1 MNSVDKKDEVSD
13 NNQRGEFVRVKQDL
27 VNRIIQ
33 IGEKGKEA
41 ERTMKKIQM
50 DESAFIN
57 DFRAAISKLD
67 SHEQVNLIRGAL
79 SALEMDNGATG
90 KEEKSDVGKK
100 VRLEEPTNGVSNRE
114 LELRKKIKKL
124 QEENKNL
131 STSIEELDQQHA
143 QSIEKVLGLKDELK
157 KKHQCLQTAYETLYM
172 DYNKLQ
178 DQMSLLDPKKASLEE
193 KQVQTEF
200 PAPQGLL
207 QTDEKPTQTEESLPP
222 PQDLQQITENVQD
235 IVKNSTL
242 KLPKDETLFETLAN
256 QLVETQ
262 KQKELLERRIPD
274 LTRELNQACEMR
286 DAVQQVN
293 LIRSAPSVHEMDN
306 GATGKVEKLDI
317 SQQVHPE
324 EPTNGVNNRELE
336 LCKKIKKLQEENK
349 KLSTNIEELKQNHKL
364 STENFQDLRHKL
376 EMEKDCL
383 KTGYN
388 ALNAD
393 YNKLR
398 DNVHL
403 LDPKKKSLEEKLVQT
418 DFPAPR
424 ELQTDEKPIQTDESL
439 APPQD
444 LQQITEK
451 VHEILKNST
460 LKIPEDETLFETLAN
475 QLVETQWKK
484 EMLERRIP
492 DLTREL
498 NQACEMRD
506 ALQIDCDDLQ
516 TTVEALESE
525 IQHMKSNLPSIPE
538 ASEERVASLETET
551 ESMSEEIKRLQTEN
565 DLLRQ
570 KHTDLIT
577 TLTTL
582 EGSLRNQE
590 NLEAEVRN
598 TKQQLE
604 IAQQQL
610 AGASKNVEN
619 NENMMEDLSRRL
631 HTSLEENNDLRKRND
646 ALETREKQM
655 QEQMN
660 TYSEKCKGLDD
671 NIDLIEEL
679 KLDIGNARRELKNS
693 FDGSKRLENE
703 LMNVT
708 EAKKEIERDIIAL
721 SREKEHLETE
731 LALIRD
737 NGVQEDNS
745 EVLKELRSQ
754 LESANREKDDL
765 EYDLLNMRKELD
777 LALSD
782 VSQMEARCV
791 KLTAENEK
799 LITENNNVVEQLGSI
814 SEESAE
820 RIELLQTEMNLLQQ
834 EHTFLQEEAAAEKSE
849 LSEMR
854 SQLQEIEFKNID
866 MENII
871 KQSKAEFQELKN
883 HCDNLRGRADKIQE
897 LEKEIIRLSSFE
909 TELKL
914 SEERYAK
921 LDAELAVV
929 QLQNE
934 ELIEN
939 RDDLSHRLSDLNE
952 VSENMYKYKI
962 KSEEQEKEIILLR
975 SELAKMTSRTQTED
989 TDALRSALAQKSS
1002 DLELLR
1008 TEKIQLESALN
1019 AVKTELE
1026 SLKSN
1031 SNDSALMAKETIENL
1046 SQIIQQKEQELET
1059 KLLEKNSAF
1068 NALRSERDELVKLV
1082 QAKHNES
1089 LQYHAE
1095 IQRMTQLFNEQVATL
1110 QTLTSERDRLNG
1122 ALKEKEAEVL
1132 WAQNELQVV
1141 RQRLKNFEDSNNY
1154 GETCNIPE
1162 HSSQISQA
1170 GILNEKC
1177 NALEAALVKEQ
1188 SSNRI
1193 LQNQLN
1199 ESQSREGCAAR
1210 ELERLR
1216 THLMEMEASYTEEA
1230 LLMEQSKKELE
1241 GKLKEAE
1248 EKVKNSSTVYTS
1260 ASIRANQQVETLQQQ
1275 MALIVQQRDAIQ
1287 GKLSAAED
1295 KVAAHTASLTNL
1307 QIVLEQFQRDKENDI
1322 RNATERIRQQL
1333 NASYKKQEEL
1343 NAEIS
1348 SLKGQLA
1355 EAKECL
1361 QAASRLSEQLDK
1373 KSEKIQELSQEV
1385 AKLTELVNTADE
1397 RIQEAN
1403 KSGEGKVD
1411 KFLIKNLL
1419 LGFLSSPASDK
1430 SAVLRVFGTILDF
1443 NEDEREKAGLNH
1455 PASHGGWFSGL
1466 LSTSGTPTKDQEA
1479 SLTQSFIRFL
1489 ESESKPTSVPA
1500 LPVSNTSIS
1509 RPGHSRQHSTSSSH
1523 SGLLLTNVN
1532 LPSFPDFIPS
1542 RNTGSILKE
1551 VLKDS

>member
-1 MNSVDKKDEVSD
+1 MRGLQEQIAQATVRIKELEEEVKQYQKMNSVEKKDEGSG
-13 NNQRGEFVRVKQDL
+13 NHQRGEFVRVKQDL

-50 DESAFIN
+50 DEAVFIN

-79 SALEMDNGATG
+79 SALEMDNGARV
-90 KEEKSDVGKK
+90 EEKSDIGKK
-100 VRLEEPTNGVSNRE
+100 VRSEEPTNGVNNRE

-124 QEENKNL
+124 QEDNKNL

-143 QSIEKVLGLKDELK
+143 QSIEKVLGLKDELQQ
-157 KKHQCLQTAYETLYM
+157 KHQCLQAAYETLYV

-178 DQMSLLDPKKASLEE
+178 DQMSLLDPKQASLEE
-193 KQVQTEF
+193 KQVQ
-200 PAPQGLL
+200 A
-207 QTDEKPTQTEESLPP
+207 DLPGR
-222 PQDLQQITENVQD
+222 QE
-235 IVKNSTL
+235 
-242 KLPKDETLFETLAN
+242 
-256 QLVETQ
+256 QL
-262 KQKELLERRIPD
+262 
-274 LTRELNQACEMR
+274 
-286 DAVQQVN
+286 
-293 LIRSAPSVHEMDN
+293 S
-306 GATGKVEKLDI
+306 
-317 SQQVHPE
+317 
-324 EPTNGVNNRELE
+324 
-336 LCKKIKKLQEENK
+336 
-349 KLSTNIEELKQNHKL
+349 
-364 STENFQDLRHKL
+364 
-376 EMEKDCL
+376 
-383 KTGYN
+383 
-388 ALNAD
+388 
-393 YNKLR
+393 
-398 DNVHL
+398 L
-403 LDPKKKSLEEKLVQT
+403 LDCQKASLEEKLVQT
-418 DFPAPR
+418 DCAAPQ
-424 ELQTDEKPIQTDESL
+424 ELFQTEEKSIQTEENV
-439 APPQD
+439 AVHQD
-444 LQQITEK
+444 LPQITEK
-451 VHEILKNST
+451 VKGILKNST
-460 LKIPEDETLFETLAN
+460 LKISEGETLFEALAN
-475 QLVETQWKK
+475 QFIEVQWKRD
-484 EMLERRIP
+484 MLERRIP

-516 TTVEALESE
+516 TTIEALESE
-525 IQHMKSNLPSIPE
+525 IQHMKLNLPSIPE

-551 ESMSEEIKRLQTEN
+551 ESMSEEIKRLQSEN

-570 KHTDLIT
+570 KHTGLIT

-631 HTSLEENNDLRKRND
+631 HASLEENNDLRKRID
-646 ALETREKQM
+646 ALEIREKQM
-655 QEQMN
+655 QEQVN
-660 TYSEKCKGLDD
+660 IYSEKCKGLDD

-679 KLDIGNARRELKNS
+679 KLDIGNARKELKIS
-693 FDGSKRLENE
+693 FDNSKRLENE
-703 LMNVT
+703 LICVT
-708 EAKKEIERDIIAL
+708 EGKKEIERDIIAL

-731 LALIRD
+731 LALIRE

-745 EVLKELRSQ
+745 EVLKDLRSQ
-754 LESANREKDDL
+754 LEAAVREKDDL

-782 VSQMEARCV
+782 VSQMETTCAT
-791 KLTAENEK
+791 LTEENQR
-799 LITENNNVVEQLGSI
+799 LIKENNNVFEELGRVN
-814 SEESAE
+814 EESAE
-820 RIELLQTEMNLLQQ
+820 RIELLQSEMNLLQQ

-854 SQLQEIEFKNID
+854 SQLQELEFKNGE

-871 KQSKAEFQELKN
+871 QQSKSEFKELKN
-883 HCDNLRGRADKIQE
+883 CCDDFRERADKIQD
-897 LEKEIIRLSSFE
+897 LENEIVRLSSVE
-909 TELKL
+909 AELKL
-914 SEERYAK
+914 SQNKYEK
-921 LDAELAVV
+921 SHTELAVA

-934 ELIEN
+934 ALIEKHN
-939 RDDLSHRLSDLNE
+939 DLSHQLTE
-952 VSENMYKYKI
+952 VSETMTKYKI
-962 KSEEQEKEIILLR
+962 KSEDQEKELALLR
-975 SELAKMTSRTQTED
+975 SELSKMTLKISDED
-989 TDALRSALAQKSS
+989 TDITSALEQKSS
-1002 DLELLR
+1002 ELELLKI
-1008 TEKIQLESALN
+1008 EKNQLISDLDS
-1019 AVKTELE
+1019 VKAECE
-1026 SLKSN
+1026 VLKSN
-1031 SNDSALMAKETIENL
+1031 SHDSASMAKETIENL
-1046 SQIIQQKEQELET
+1046 SQIIQQKEQELKT
-1059 KLLEKNSAF
+1059 KILEKESDF
-1068 NALRSERDELVKLV
+1068 NVLKSERDELVKLV

-1095 IQRMTQLFNEQVATL
+1095 IQRLTQLFNEQLSTL
-1110 QTLTSERDRLNG
+1110 QTFTSERDTLNAG
-1122 ALKEKEAEVL
+1122 LKEKEAELL

-1141 RQRLKNFEDSNNY
+1141 RQRLKNFEESNNY

-1162 HSSQISQA
+1162 HSSQISQTV
-1170 GILNEKC
+1170 ILKEKC

-1199 ESQSREGCAAR
+1199 ESQGREGSAAR

-1216 THLMEMEASYTEEA
+1216 THLMEIEANYTEEA

-1275 MALIVQQRDAIQ
+1275 MTLIVQQRDDIQ
-1287 GKLSAAED
+1287 SKLSAAED

-1307 QIVLEQFQRDKENDI
+1307 QIVLEQFQREKENDI

-1333 NASYKKQEEL
+1333 NASHKKQEEL
-1343 NAEIS
+1343 NADIS
-1348 SLKGQLA
+1348 LLKGQLA

-1361 QAASRLSEQLDK
+1361 QAASRLSEQLDR

-1385 AKLTELVNTADE
+1385 TKLTELVNTADE

-1411 KFLIKNLL
+1411 KSLIKNLF

-1430 SAVLRVFGTILDF
+1430 SAVLRVFSTILDF
-1443 NEDEREKAGLNH
+1443 NEHEREKAGLNH

-1466 LSTSGTPTKDQEA
+1466 LSTSGPPTKDQEA
-1479 SLTQSFIRFL
+1479 SLSQAFIRFL

-1532 LPSFPDFIPS
+1532 LPSFPDFVPS